1 MLATLDRTD
10 ELLLLTSLDVP
21 TIKNVRLSLQTLELL
36 SFPRDR
42 VKVVLNR
49 ANSKVGMQRKEV
61 ESALEMPVRYEV
73 PSDRAVPVAVNRGN
87 PAVLGDAR
95 ADFSR
100 AVRELAKSLVT
111 AQAAA
116 KERKKFL
123 AALAKA

>member
-36 SFPRDR
+36 SFPSDR
-42 VKVVLNR
+42 VRVVLNR
-49 ANSKVGMQRKEV
+49 ANSKVGMKPKEV
-61 ESALEMPVRYEV
+61 ESALEIPVRFEV
-73 PSDRAVPVAVNRGN
+73 PSDRAVPLAVNRGA
-87 PAVLGDAR
+87 PAVLADGK

-100 AVRELAKSLVT
+100 AVRDMAKALVT

-116 KERKKFL
+116 KERRKFL
-123 AALAKA
+123 AALARA